1 MDVLRPVTAP
11 LKCSLFNSEYKFL
24 FVAYMHVHVLGL
36 AAWYIHKLSLGSQ
49 RLFFFL
55 FIHCTRPYGLSI
67 LYQGLGKAFLGDIW
81 LFLSDPSLFLF
92 EFGLLGSTVVG
103 AGTFS

>member
-1 MDVLRPVTAP
+1 MCTFLAWLRGIFMNYHSAHRD
-11 LKCSLFNSEYKFL
+11 Y
-24 FVAYMHVHVLGL
+24 
-36 AAWYIHKLSLGSQ
+36 
-49 RLFFFL
+49 FFFL
-55 FIHCTRPYGLSI
+55 FIHCTRPYGPSI
-67 LYQGLGKAFLGDIW
+67 LYQGLGKTFLGDIW